1 MGASCNSQEGFPGR
15 GLRRK
20 NSRIPRATCL
30 VVDRGELAVTPE
42 TPGFIGVLFC
52 WMGTFPQRE

>member
-1 MGASCNSQEGFPGR
+1 MSSGGW
-15 GLRRK
+15 
-20 NSRIPRATCL
+20 
-30 VVDRGELAVTPE
+30 GELAVTPE